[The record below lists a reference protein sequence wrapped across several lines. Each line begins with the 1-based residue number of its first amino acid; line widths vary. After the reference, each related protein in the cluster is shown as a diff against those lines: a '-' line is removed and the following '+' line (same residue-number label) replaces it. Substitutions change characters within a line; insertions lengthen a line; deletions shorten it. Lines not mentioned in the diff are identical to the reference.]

1 MKALL
6 LPVQTKVFFLAKR
19 NTQYGSRNVAINK
32 RLITLTPASW
42 YKQLN
47 VYLPEKNTMS
57 NSIFISSITVFF
69 FSSWNPALII
79 LITSLSFSP
88 NIRKTPFLPKLSSV
102 CLQPAILC
110 QRVYSVIHIFFFFE
124 NDRFAVI
131 VVRLKSLRIV
141 QNILI
146 DNLGFSQCT
155 HKNF

>member
-88 NIRKTPFLPKLSSV
+88 NIRKTPFCPSCQQCVYNRLLFVSV
-102 CLQPAILC
+102 CTQYYFFSFFWKWQVLC
-110 QRVYSVIHIFFFFE
+110 DHGSVKVVTHSSE
-124 NDRFAVI
+124 YPDR
-131 VVRLKSLRIV
+131 
-141 QNILI
+141 
-146 DNLGFSQCT
+146 
-155 HKNF
+155 